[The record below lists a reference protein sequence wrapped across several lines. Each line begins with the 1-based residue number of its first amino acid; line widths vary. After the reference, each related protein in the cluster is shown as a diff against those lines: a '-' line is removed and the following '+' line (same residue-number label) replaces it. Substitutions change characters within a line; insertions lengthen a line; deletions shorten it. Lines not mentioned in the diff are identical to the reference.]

1 MVRGEL
7 YTRDEHKRVP
17 VRVLNADADTQVA
30 FLRGYYLG
38 DGQKAGHGT
47 DEFRSFRTTSPVL
60 AAGLVWMF
68 RTSLGRRASIY
79 RQPGALGGGESWLV
93 NLSSGGEHGQKGA
106 HLRKPND
113 EVRQLTR
120 RRYTGWTFDLATTS
134 GRFAAGVGLAVVHNS
149 PRRGPTFVTRKITR
163 AVAAIV
169 AERQERL
176 YLGNLDAK
184 RDWGHAADY
193 VRAMWMMLQ
202 QDEPDDF
209 VIAMGETHT
218 VREFAARAFAHV
230 GLDWAPFTSIDPAYY
245 RPTEVEHLHG
255 DPSETIARLGWK
267 PEVSFRELVTGMVES
282 DLVEHGLDLDA
293 ARARVAERHPDAHRV
308 DPDAEPDFDPSH
320 GPQPPDGDHRDATN
334 RTVVEAGGNGSSA
347 ASGDASSA
355 ASGDGG
361 GA

>member
-1 MVRGEL
+1 M
-7 YTRDEHKRVP
+7 Y
-17 VRVLNADADTQVA
+17 
-30 FLRGYYLG
+30 
-38 DGQKAGHGT
+38 
-47 DEFRSFRTTSPVL
+47 
-60 AAGLVWMF
+60 
-68 RTSLGRRASIY
+68 
-79 RQPGALGGGESWLV
+79 
-93 NLSSGGEHGQKGA
+93 
-106 HLRKPND
+106 
-113 EVRQLTR
+113 
-120 RRYTGWTFDLATTS
+120 ATN
-134 GRFAAGVGLAVVHNS
+134 GILFNHES

-230 GLDWAPFTSIDPAYY
+230 GLDWAPFTAIDPAYY

-255 DPSETIARLGWK
+255 DPSDTVARLGWE
-267 PEVSFRELVTGMVES
+267 PEVSFRDLVTGMVEA
-282 DLVEHGLDLDA
+282 DLAEHGLDLDA

-320 GPQPPDGDHRDATN
+320 GPQPPAGDHRDATN
-334 RTVVEAGGNGSSA
+334 RTVVEGSRN
-347 ASGDASSA
+347 
-355 ASGDGG
+355 GG